1 MWGCIAYYRLPDSQ
15 RTKLGSRGIKSVFVG
30 YAQNSKAY
38 RLLDLESNVIVE
50 SIHVEFFENS
60 FVKSQTMNE
69 PEKDQ
74 NTSIAYD
81 LLTKR
86 KDTIEPSEPRRSQRT
101 RKEKY
106 LDYDF
111 ISPDQITFLVEGNR
125 DRILRK
131 MKILLNIEDE
141 PKTLSEALV
150 SRDSAFWQEAINDEI
165 DSIMSN
171 NTWILVDLPPGS
183 KPIKNKWVFRRKFNS
198 DGSIQTFKA
207 RLVAKGFA
215 QKKGL
220 DYFDTYAPVARI
232 TSIRILFALASI
244 NKLHVHQMD
253 VKTAFLN
260 GDLKEEVYMEQPEGF
275 ILPGNEHKVCKLVK
289 SLYGLK
295 QAPKQWHEKFD

>member
-81 LLTKR
+81 PLTKR

-101 RKEKY
+101 RKEQY
-106 LDYDF
+106 LDSDF

-141 PKTLSEALV
+141 PKTLSEALA
-150 SRDSAFWQEAINDEI
+150 SRDSAFWQEAVNDEI

-183 KPIKNKWVFRRKFNS
+183 KPIKNKWVFRRKFNF

-253 VKTAFLN
+253 VKTAF
-260 GDLKEEVYMEQPEGF
+260 
-275 ILPGNEHKVCKLVK
+275 
-289 SLYGLK
+289 
-295 QAPKQWHEKFD
+295 